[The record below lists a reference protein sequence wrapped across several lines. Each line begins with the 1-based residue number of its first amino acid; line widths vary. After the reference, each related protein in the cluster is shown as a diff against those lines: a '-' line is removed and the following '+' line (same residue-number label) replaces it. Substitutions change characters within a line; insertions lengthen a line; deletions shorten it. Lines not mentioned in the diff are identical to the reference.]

1 MKRTLAVIAFAA
13 FSATA
18 VFAQAQHGADM
29 DKMQMGGSLPAGWN
43 VRLDS
48 GGTKPEGV
56 KVVPMGGGIH
66 FQTGPAGIYYRA
78 ADTKSGSYEVH
89 ASFNQ
94 VEPSAHPEA
103 YGLVVGGS
111 NLAGA
116 TQKYTY
122 FLVRQDGQ
130 FMISRRDGA
139 KVSPVMPWTANAAV
153 KKTDAATKG
162 TNMLSVVVAADKT
175 RFLVNGIEVSSQPT
189 ANVDAAGI
197 AGLRIN
203 HNLNVHVDG
212 FGVK

>member
-1 MKRTLAVIAFAA
+1 MKRALAVLGFAVLG
-13 FSATA
+13 ATA
-18 VFAQAQHGADM
+18 LLAQQHGADM
-29 DKMQMGGSLPAGWN
+29 DKMMSGGSLPAGWS

-56 KVVPMGGGIH
+56 TVTPMGGGIH
-66 FQTGPAGIYYRA
+66 FKTGPAGIYYRSV
-78 ADTKSGSYEVH
+78 DTKSGSYEVH

-103 YGLVVGGS
+103 YGLVVGGAD
-111 NLAGA
+111 LAGA
-116 TQKYTY
+116 AQKYTY

-130 FMISRRDGA
+130 FMISRRAGE
-139 KVSPVMPWTANAAV
+139 KVTAVVPWTTNASV
-153 KKTDAATKG
+153 KKTDASTKG
-162 TNMLSVVVAADKT
+162 TNMLSIVVAPDKT
-175 RFLVNGIEVSSQPT
+175 RFLVNGTEVSAQPT
-189 ANVDAAGI
+189 TGVDASGI

>member
-1 MKRTLAVIAFAA
+1 MRRTLAVIAFAA
-13 FSATA
+13 FGATA
-18 VFAQAQHGADM
+18 LFAQAQHGADM
-29 DKMQMGGSLPAGWN
+29 DKMQMGGSLPAGWS

-48 GGTKPEGV
+48 GATKPDGV
-56 KVVPMGGGIH
+56 KVMPMGGGIH
-66 FQTGPAGIYYRA
+66 FQTGPAGVYYRT
-78 ADTKSGSYEVH
+78 ADTKSGAYEVH

-103 YGLVVGGS
+103 YGLIVGGS
-111 NLAGA
+111 DLAGA
-116 TQKYTY
+116 GQKYTY

-139 KVSPVMPWTANAAV
+139 KVNAVVPWTTNAAV

-162 TNMLSVVVAADKT
+162 TNMLSIVVAADKT
-175 RFLVNGIEVSSQPT
+175 RFLVNGTEVSSQPT
-189 ANVDAAGI
+189 TGVDAAGI
-197 AGLRIN
+197 AGLRVN

>member
-1 MKRTLAVIAFAA
+1 MRRALAIIGFATVCATTL
-13 FSATA
+13 
-18 VFAQAQHGADM
+18 FAQQHDI
-29 DKMQMGGSLPAGWN
+29 DKMQSGGSLPAGWS

-48 GGTKPEGV
+48 GATKPDGV
-56 KVVPMGGGIH
+56 SVTPMGGGVH
-66 FQTGPAGIYYRA
+66 FKSGPAGIYYRST
-78 ADTKSGSYEVH
+78 DTKSGSYEVH

-94 VEPSAHPEA
+94 VEPAAHPEA
-103 YGLVVGGS
+103 YGLFVGGS

-130 FMISRRDGA
+130 YMISRRDGA
-139 KVSPVMPWTANAAV
+139 KVNAVVPWTDSPAV
-153 KKTDAATKG
+153 KQTNASAKG
-162 TNMLSVVVAADKT
+162 TNLLSIVVAPDKT
-175 RFLVNGIEVSSQPT
+175 RFLVNGTEVHSQPT
-189 ANVDAAGI
+189 ASVDASGI

>member
-1 MKRTLAVIAFAA
+1 MRRALAIIGFATVCATTLL
-13 FSATA
+13 
-18 VFAQAQHGADM
+18 AQQHDM
-29 DKMQMGGSLPAGWN
+29 DKMQSGGSLPAGWS

-48 GGTKPEGV
+48 GATKPDGV
-56 KVVPMGGGIH
+56 SVTPMGGGVH
-66 FQTGPAGIYYRA
+66 FKSGPAGIYYRST
-78 ADTKSGSYEVH
+78 DTRSGSYEVH

-94 VEPSAHPEA
+94 VEPAAHPEA
-103 YGLVVGGS
+103 YGLFVGGS

-130 FMISRRDGA
+130 YMISRRDGA
-139 KVSPVMPWTANAAV
+139 KVNAVVPWTDSPAV
-153 KKTDAATKG
+153 KQTNASAKG
-162 TNMLSVVVAADKT
+162 TNLLSIVVAPDKT
-175 RFLVNGIEVSSQPT
+175 RFLVNGTEVHSQPT
-189 ANVDAAGI
+189 ASVDASGI

>member
-1 MKRTLAVIAFAA
+1 MRRALAIIGFAA
-13 FSATA
+13 VCATTL
-18 VFAQAQHGADM
+18 FAQQHDT
-29 DKMQMGGSLPAGWN
+29 DKMQSGGSLPAGWS

-48 GGTKPEGV
+48 GATKPDGV
-56 KVVPMGGGIH
+56 SVTPMGGGVH
-66 FQTGPAGIYYRA
+66 FKSGPAGIYYRST
-78 ADTKSGSYEVH
+78 DTKSGSYEVH

-94 VEPSAHPEA
+94 VEPAAHPEA
-103 YGLVVGGS
+103 YGLFVGGS

-130 FMISRRDGA
+130 YMISRRDGA
-139 KVSPVMPWTANAAV
+139 KVNAVVPWTDSPAV
-153 KKTDAATKG
+153 KQTNASAKG
-162 TNMLSVVVAADKT
+162 TNLLSIVVAPDKT
-175 RFLVNGIEVSSQPT
+175 RFLVNGTEVLSQPT
-189 ANVDAAGI
+189 ASVDASGI

>member
-1 MKRTLAVIAFAA
+1 MKRTLAVLAFTA

-18 VFAQAQHGADM
+18 LFAQAQHGADM
-29 DKMQMGGSLPAGWN
+29 DKMQMGGSLPAGWS

-48 GGTKPEGV
+48 GATKAEGV
-56 KVVPMGGGIH
+56 KVMPMGTGIH
-66 FQTGPAGIYYRA
+66 FTTGPAGVYYRA
-78 ADTKSGSYEVH
+78 ADTKSGAYEVH

-103 YGLVVGGS
+103 YGIIVGGS
-111 NLAGA
+111 DLAGA
-116 TQKYTY
+116 GQKYTY

-139 KVSPVMPWTANAAV
+139 KVNAVVPWTTNAAV
-153 KKTDAATKG
+153 KKTDASTKG
-162 TNMLSVVVAADKT
+162 LNVLAVVVAADKT
-175 RFLVNGIEVSSQPT
+175 RFLVNGTEVSSQPT
-189 ANVDAAGI
+189 SGVDASGI
-197 AGLRIN
+197 VGLRIN